1 MTLYG
6 VFRFRPR
13 EGPLLAFLA
22 LLSVLVGESTIAE
35 AGSVSSHVKTIN
47 PEYSFTRAPFVHPR
61 LVHELE
67 TWLSDTGDQVVAINL
82 VDANRSNRYFGAV
95 RSAGAGCPLVTWVEE
110 DGGDGRR
117 FSYQYVGM
125 TDHGVH
131 VLATRSSGSG
141 TLVATSVV
149 FLSVAFDQG
158 FGGVPTATT
167 FRYDSAGN
175 ETEVGVIRADRQ
187 RILLRRLGE
196 LPLGDRWDGN
206 LRVVGNDLHVGED
219 QGRFGHN
226 QSRGLFL
233 VDVRPWGALRFGADP
248 VSCS

>member
-95 RSAGAGCPLVTWVEE
+95 SSAGAGCPLVTWVEE

-125 TDHGVH
+125 TAHGVH
-131 VLATRSSGSG
+131 VLATRSGGSG

-196 LPLGDRWDGN
+196 LPLGDRWDGS
-206 LRVVGNDLHVGED
+206 LRVVGNDLQVGED
-219 QGRFGHN
+219 EGRFGHN

-233 VDVRPWGALRFGADP
+233 VDVKPWGALRFGADP
-248 VSCS
+248 VSCG

>member
-1 MTLYG
+1 MKTDVEPHG
-6 VFRFRPR
+6 RA
-13 EGPLLAFLA
+13 LLAFLV
-22 LLSVLVGESTIAE
+22 LLPSLFGESASAE
-35 AGSVSSHVKTIN
+35 AAVSSHVKTIN

-61 LVHELE
+61 LVHDLE

-82 VDANRSNRYFGAV
+82 VDANRSNRFFGAV
-95 RSAGAGCPLVTWVEE
+95 RSAGTGCPLVTWVEG
-110 DGGDGRR
+110 DGSEGRR

-131 VLATRSSGSG
+131 VLATRSGGGG

-149 FLSVAFDQG
+149 FLSIAFDQG

-167 FRYDSAGN
+167 FRYDAAGN

-196 LPLGDRWDGN
+196 LPLGDRWDGD

-219 QGRFGHN
+219 RGRFGHN

-233 VDVRPWGALRFGADP
+233 VDVKPWGALRFGADP
-248 VSCS
+248 VSCG

>member
-1 MTLYG
+1 MNTR
-6 VFRFRPR
+6 VKPR
-13 EGPLLAFLA
+13 SSPFAVCAA
-22 LLSVLVGESTIAE
+22 LLLFLFGELAIAE
-35 AGSVSSHVKTIN
+35 AEVATSSHVKTIN
-47 PEYSFTRAPFVHPR
+47 PAYSFTRAPFVHPR
-61 LVHELE
+61 LVYDLE

-82 VDANRSNRYFGAV
+82 VDANASNRYFGAV
-95 RSAGAGCPLVTWVEE
+95 RSAGTGCPLVTWVEE
-110 DGGDGRR
+110 HDSGDGRR
-117 FSYQYVGM
+117 FSYEYIGM

-131 VLATRSSGSG
+131 VLATRSGGDG

-158 FGGVPTATT
+158 FGGTPTATT

-196 LPLGDRWDGN
+196 LPLGDRWDGD
-206 LRVVGNDLHVGED
+206 LRVVGNDLHIGED

-226 QSRGLFL
+226 RSQGLFL
-233 VDVRPWGALRFGADP
+233 IDVKPWGALRFGADP
-248 VSCS
+248 VGCG